1 MDYIHW
7 FSAQNL
13 ISLIR
18 QGLNLGLGPGL
29 GGQVMVPSLD
39 IVELCL
45 VVIKFNNICL
55 TISKRGDIYLAH
67 NMKVILHMS
76 RVPELLELR
85 EIPQI

>member
-45 VVIKFNNICL
+45 VVIKFNYICQ
-55 TISKRGDIYLAH
+55 SAKGGP
-67 NMKVILHMS
+67 ILSIQNEGYTSHVQVARAS
-76 RVPELLELR
+76 
-85 EIPQI
+85 